1 MSSEV
6 DDDTIREFF
15 AYYSETKIPDPE
27 HYPKI
32 FKFMVDAFMHH
43 KRMLVSEQL

>member
-1 MSSEV
+1 LNSEV
-6 DDDTIREFF
+6 DDNIIREFLE
-15 AYYSETKIPDPE
+15 YYSETKIPDPE

-43 KRMLVSEQL
+43 KRMLAGEQV